1 MLELIRNEAEKLPK
15 GIVLRQIGASIREY
29 ATMRAMRLHSYPKRT
44 LSLAVLLLH
53 FCGGAMAFSAL
64 QFDASASRSVSR
76 TGGAVSAWAS
86 TRGGVIASS
95 CHVPGCGWSPPFY
108 GGGESIDFIAA
119 SGVASPLSFSLTET
133 GLVSR
138 VFIVADATDAAFCST
153 LLDAPCPLRLFSSE
167 EEAAF
172 YFATSSVL
180 STFALSID
188 FAPSMG
194 FAPGPHL
201 YEVRLDEPCPLNEL
215 HIGGNPA
222 TPAWNRNWNGSVN
235 EVIFTAPSTT
245 ETDAMAIRSYLS
257 KKWRIG
263 RYRSGV
269 GDELAVLRA
278 LGIRVGS
285 VYGSMLIMR

>member
-1 MLELIRNEAEKLPK
+1 
-15 GIVLRQIGASIREY
+15 
-29 ATMRAMRLHSYPKRT
+29 MRAMLLHSYPKRT

-53 FCGGAMAFSAL
+53 FCGGALAFTAL

-76 TGGAVSAWAS
+76 TGGAVSAWVS

-95 CHVPGCGWSPPFY
+95 CHVPGYGWAAPSY
-108 GGGESIDFIAA
+108 RGCESIDFIAA
-119 SGVASPLSFSLTET
+119 SGVASPLSFALTET

-138 VFIVADATDAAFCST
+138 VFIVADATDAAFSST
-153 LLDAPCPLRLFSSE
+153 LLDAPCSLRLISSE
-167 EEAAF
+167 EDTAF
-172 YFATSSVL
+172 HFATSSVL

-188 FAPSMG
+188 FAPSTD

-201 YEVRLDEPCPLNEL
+201 YEIRLDEPCQLNEL

-222 TPAWNRNWNGSVN
+222 TPAWNRNWNGSVS
-235 EVIFTAPSTT
+235 EIIFTAPSTT
-245 ETDAMAIRSYLS
+245 EMDAEAIRSYLS

-263 RYRSGV
+263 KYRSGM
-269 GDELAVLRA
+269 GDELAALRA